1 MSDRFTIREDTK
13 DGYYGREV
21 FIVDAATGNEYRI
34 GGGAPEDATH
44 YRDFSWIVPLLN
56 GVSRP
61 LPEPVGEIEF
71 SERGFARWPTTP
83 TTRDEEVEVYESSAA
98 AGPHLWLGVRGVAH
112 LSEPTVREHLA
123 PSDGF
128 PGVWLAP
135 GHMAAHLSLAQAEQL
150 HATLGQAVEFMRQRD
165 REWLDFPTESDGA

>member
-34 GGGAPEDATH
+34 GG
-44 YRDFSWIVPLLN
+44 
-56 GVSRP
+56 
-61 LPEPVGEIEF
+61 IEF

-165 REWLDFPTESDGA
+165 REWLDFPTESEGA